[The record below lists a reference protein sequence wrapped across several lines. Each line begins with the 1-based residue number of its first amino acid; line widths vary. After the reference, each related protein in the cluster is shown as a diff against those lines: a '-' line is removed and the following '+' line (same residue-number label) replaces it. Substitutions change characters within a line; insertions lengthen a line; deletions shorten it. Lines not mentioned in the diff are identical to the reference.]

1 MQEEILLLE
10 KELDSLLPRERL
22 IATSPSEAL
31 LETAAKW
38 SDSVW
43 KMAKELGELS
53 FTKNQ
58 MEQALQF
65 CERPVFICGVHRGGT
80 TLLRDMLDD
89 HPSLS
94 VLPSEGTFITNQE
107 QQILA
112 LPLDMRCSFLCKL
125 WLRRLVNSINQPP
138 YWLLGRSSTQ
148 SSPYVYFTRAFIT
161 WWNFFANEKEN
172 KNDLWPM
179 IVVQLAY
186 AFAQNK
192 FAENSTVCCWV
203 DKTPTN
209 ERYLARL
216 WRQFPEAK
224 ILHIIR
230 DPKDVFASRK
240 KSEPFTPPRVFIR
253 DLRMSFKVA
262 YEQQTKNDSRY
273 LLIKYEDLCSDP
285 SAMGHNVSAFLGIQ
299 YLPCLINPTVAGKPT
314 QANSSF
320 KPNTVHGKILSADE
334 HRHEKL
340 ITSKEMQ
347 LLSAALHQNAFK
359 LGYTLPAVNALKA
372 FMLRIINRI

>member
-65 CERPVFICGVHRGGT
+65 CERAVFICGVHRSGT
-80 TLLRDMLDD
+80 TLLRDMLDG

-112 LPLDMRCSFLCKL
+112 LPLDMRCSFLCKI
-125 WLRRLVNSINQPP
+125 WLKRLVNSINQPP

-161 WWNFFANEKEN
+161 WWNFFANEK
-172 KNDLWPM
+172 
-179 IVVQLAY
+179 
-186 AFAQNK
+186 
-192 FAENSTVCCWV
+192 
-203 DKTPTN
+203 
-209 ERYLARL
+209 
-216 WRQFPEAK
+216 
-224 ILHIIR
+224 
-230 DPKDVFASRK
+230 
-240 KSEPFTPPRVFIR
+240 
-253 DLRMSFKVA
+253 
-262 YEQQTKNDSRY
+262 
-273 LLIKYEDLCSDP
+273 
-285 SAMGHNVSAFLGIQ
+285 
-299 YLPCLINPTVAGKPT
+299 
-314 QANSSF
+314 
-320 KPNTVHGKILSADE
+320 
-334 HRHEKL
+334 
-340 ITSKEMQ
+340 
-347 LLSAALHQNAFK
+347 
-359 LGYTLPAVNALKA
+359 
-372 FMLRIINRI
+372 

>member
-43 KMAKELGELS
+43 KMAKELEELS

-65 CERPVFICGVHRGGT
+65 CERAVFICGVHRSGT
-80 TLLRDMLDD
+80 TLLRDMLDG

-107 QQILA
+107 QQIFA
-112 LPLDMRCSFLCKL
+112 LPIHQRCGFLCKL

-138 YWLLGRSSTQ
+138 YWLLGRSSPQ
-148 SSPYVYFTRAFIT
+148 WSPYVYFARAFIT
-161 WWNFFANEKEN
+161 WWNFFANDKDN

-179 IVVQLAY
+179 IVIQLAY

-192 FAENSTVCCWV
+192 FGENSAVC
-203 DKTPTN
+203 
-209 ERYLARL
+209 
-216 WRQFPEAK
+216 
-224 ILHIIR
+224 
-230 DPKDVFASRK
+230 
-240 KSEPFTPPRVFIR
+240 
-253 DLRMSFKVA
+253 
-262 YEQQTKNDSRY
+262 
-273 LLIKYEDLCSDP
+273 
-285 SAMGHNVSAFLGIQ
+285 
-299 YLPCLINPTVAGKPT
+299 
-314 QANSSF
+314 
-320 KPNTVHGKILSADE
+320 
-334 HRHEKL
+334 
-340 ITSKEMQ
+340 
-347 LLSAALHQNAFK
+347 
-359 LGYTLPAVNALKA
+359 
-372 FMLRIINRI
+372 